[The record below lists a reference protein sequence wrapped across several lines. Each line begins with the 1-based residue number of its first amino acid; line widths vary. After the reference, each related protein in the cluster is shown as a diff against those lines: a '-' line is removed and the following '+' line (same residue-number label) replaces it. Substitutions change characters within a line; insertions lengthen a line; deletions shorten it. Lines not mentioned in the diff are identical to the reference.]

1 MMPRMPGK
9 SHGGHDGNLNNMI
22 FFSLVCHLIV
32 VTIILISVPTT
43 SRRLTFGP
51 IYSVQLVGSEV
62 IATSGATSGTS
73 SMQEMLQ
80 TVKAPSAVILKNKLT
95 GITPTTVRTQ
105 DTDRFNIEKALNNI
119 RQSQQNRQNTQAD
132 AVGQAAGTTGT
143 AISDAAINA
152 QTNEYISAV
161 WSRVKQNWTMP
172 QSLMPNRNITTIIG
186 VKIARNVML
195 EYAGFEQ
202 RSGNSYFDDSAL
214 RAVKKS
220 SPFPPLPAW
229 VRDNSIE
236 IGIRFHSAELQ

>member
-1 MMPRMPGK
+1 MPGK
-9 SHGGHDGNLNNMI
+9 SYGGHDGNLNNMI

-32 VTIILISVPTT
+32 VTLILVSVPTT

-62 IATSGATSGTS
+62 IATSGATSGIA

-80 TVKAPSAVILKNKLT
+80 PTKAPSAIILKSKLT
-95 GITPTTVRTQ
+95 SAPPTPVRSQ
-105 DTDRFNIEKALNNI
+105 DADRFHIEKALDHI
-119 RQSQQNRQNTQAD
+119 RQNQRNQDNRQNTQATP
-132 AVGQAAGTTGT
+132 VSGAAGTTGT

-172 QSLMPNRNITTIIG
+172 PSLMPKRNITTIIG
-186 VKIARNVML
+186 VKIARNGAL

-220 SPFPPLPAW
+220 SPFPPLPTW

>member
-51 IYSVQLVGSEV
+51 
-62 IATSGATSGTS
+62 TSGATSGTS

-186 VKIARNVML
+186 VKIARNGML